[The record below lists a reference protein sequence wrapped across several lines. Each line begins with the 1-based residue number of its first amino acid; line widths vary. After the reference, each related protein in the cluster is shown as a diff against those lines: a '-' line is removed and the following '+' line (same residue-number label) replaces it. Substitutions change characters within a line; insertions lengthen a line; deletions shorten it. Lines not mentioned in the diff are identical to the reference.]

1 MHKGHFNQSL
11 GSLVSHSEDKHSV
24 ILETANEK
32 IIISIYTE
40 EIFRLRI
47 FKKEEEL
54 TDFSY
59 AVIVKPKAVKFD
71 VKEGP
76 DTIHISTKYVTLSIQ
91 KDPLRFSFLDHVGN
105 VLNEDDGAFGTSWIG
120 NEVSTYKR
128 LQKGERFIGL
138 GEKTGNLDRRGTAY
152 TNWNTDKFAYAPD
165 QDPLYMTIPFYIG
178 LHSGLHYGIFFDNT
192 HKSKFNFGA
201 SNDRFSFFSAEDGE
215 MNYYFIYGKDVAE
228 VIANYT
234 HLTGRIELPPIWSL
248 GTQQCR
254 YSYYPDKEVL
264 NTARTYREKNIPA
277 DMIYLDI
284 HYMDAYKVFTFHP
297 ERFPNPEEMVSKLY
311 DMGFHTAVILD
322 PGIKTEKGYEP
333 YDEGVHHKYFAKY
346 PDGENYA
353 GEVWPGWSHFP
364 DYTKEEVRKWWG
376 EWLKFYTEKGID
388 ALWNDMNE
396 PAAWGQSLPDL
407 IEFHYEGEGATHK
420 RARNVYGMQ
429 MARSTYEGAK
439 KHLKGNRPFVLNRA
453 GYSGVQRYTATWT
466 GDNVADSEH
475 MICGVRLVNSL
486 GLSGVAFAGFD
497 VGGFAGDASAD
508 LFVKWTVLGAFS
520 PLFRFHSMINSKDAE
535 PWAFG
540 EEAEEIS
547 RNYISL
553 RYRLMP
559 YIYSAFYESSQTGMP
574 ISRSLAIDYAT
585 DEKIYEERYQNQYL
599 FGAAF
604 MIPAVAAGWEF
615 MKVYLPNGPQTPKG
629 GLNANS
635 HWYDLHTGLP
645 VNAGEYI
652 TEVRKERYPLFVKG
666 SSIIPMQSL
675 VQNLS
680 EDPDTTLEVHIYNG
694 AEKNSFELY
703 EDDGVSYEYEHEDY
717 YKRLIEFDPHR
728 KQIHFAEAIGKYT
741 SHFTQIKL
749 YLHGFDILTAVR
761 VDEKIKDIQL
771 EDYQFIA
778 PVSSFDPFYKV
789 EVKDMMNRNVPYIEF
804 PNTNN
809 EITITV

>member
-1 MHKGHFNQSL
+1 MHKGHLNHSL
-11 GSLVSHSEDKHSV
+11 GSMVSHSVDQHTV
-24 ILETANEK
+24 TLETISEK
-32 IIISIYTE
+32 VIITVYSDD
-40 EIFRLRI
+40 IFRVRI
-47 FKKEEEL
+47 FKKGEGSI
-54 TDFSY
+54 DFSY
-59 AVIVKPKAVKFD
+59 AVIAEPKAVEFD
-71 VKEGP
+71 VKEGQ
-76 DTIHISTKYVTLSIQ
+76 DTIHISTKSVTLSIQ
-91 KDPLRFSFLDHVGN
+91 KDPLRFSFLDHLGN
-105 VLNEDDGAFGTSWIG
+105 VLNEDDGSFGTSWIG
-120 NEVSTYKR
+120 NEVTTYKR
-128 LQKGERFIGL
+128 LQKGERFVGL
-138 GEKTGNLDRRGTAY
+138 GEKTGNLDRRGSAY
-152 TNWNTDKFAYAPD
+152 TNWNTDKFAYSPD

-178 LHSGLHYGIFFDNT
+178 IHSGLQYGIFFDNT

-201 SNDRFSFFSAEDGE
+201 SNDRFSFFAAEDGE
-215 MNYYFIYGKDVAE
+215 MNYYFIYGKNVAE
-228 VIANYT
+228 IISNYT
-234 HLTGRIELPPIWSL
+234 HLTGRIEMPPLWSL

-254 YSYYPDKEVL
+254 YSYYPDKEVV

-297 ERFPNPEEMVSKLY
+297 ERFPDPKGMVDELY

-322 PGIKTEKGYEP
+322 PGIKVEKDYAP
-333 YDEGVHHKYFAKY
+333 YDEAIKHDHFVKY

-364 DYTKEEVRKWWG
+364 DYTKSVVRQWWG
-376 EWLKFYTEKGID
+376 EWVKFYTEKGID

-407 IEFHYEGEGATHK
+407 IEFHYEGEKATHK

-429 MARSTYEGAK
+429 MARGTYDGAR
-439 KHLKGNRPFVLNRA
+439 KHLKGNRPFILNRA

-497 VGGFAGDASAD
+497 VGGFAGDPSPD

-559 YIYSAFYESSQTGMP
+559 YIYSIFFESSQTGMP
-574 ISRSLAIDYAT
+574 ISRSLVVDHAH
-585 DEKIYEERYQNQYL
+585 DEKIYQSKYQNQYL
-599 FGAAF
+599 FGHAF
-604 MIPAVAAGWEF
+604 MIPPIAAGAEF
-615 MKVYLPNGPQTPKG
+615 IKVYVPEHHL
-629 GLNANS
+629 
-635 HWYDLHTGLP
+635 WYDLHTGLR
-645 VNAGEYI
+645 VSGGEHI
-652 TEVRKERYPLFVKG
+652 AEVRKERYPIFVKG

-680 EDPDTTLEVHIYNG
+680 EDPSTRLEIHLYNG
-694 AEKNSFELY
+694 SEKNSFELY
-703 EDDGVSYEYEHEDY
+703 EDDGVSYENEQENYF
-717 YKRLIEFDPHR
+717 KREITFDPKK
-728 KQIHFAEAIGKYT
+728 KQLTFSAADGKYST
-741 SHFTQIKL
+741 HFTSVRL
-749 YLHGFDILTAVR
+749 YLHGFDELKSVTIDKKVQDLHT
-761 VDEKIKDIQL
+761 ES
-771 EDYQFIA
+771 YQFIQ
-778 PVSSFDPFYKV
+778 PVSSFDPFYTV
-789 EVKDMMNRNVPYIEF
+789 AVIDMMNHDVPFIEF
-804 PNTNN
+804 INTNN
-809 EITITV
+809 EITIAL

>member
-1 MHKGHFNQSL
+1 MHKGHLNHSL
-11 GSLVSHSEDKHSV
+11 GSMVSHSVDKHAV
-24 ILETANEK
+24 TLETITEK
-32 IIISIYTE
+32 VIITVYSE
-40 EIFRLRI
+40 DIFRVRI
-47 FKKEEEL
+47 FKKNEGSI
-54 TDFSY
+54 DFSY
-59 AVIVKPKAVKFD
+59 AVIAEPKSVKFE
-71 VKEGP
+71 VKEGQ
-76 DTIHISTKYVTLSIQ
+76 DIIHISTKSITLSIQ
-91 KDPLRFSFLDHVGN
+91 KDPLRFSFLDHLGN
-105 VLNEDDGAFGTSWIG
+105 VLNEDDGSFGTSWIG
-120 NEVSTYKR
+120 NEVTTYKR
-128 LQKGERFIGL
+128 LQKGERFVGL
-138 GEKTGNLDRRGTAY
+138 GEKTGNLDRRGSAY

-178 LHSGLHYGIFFDNT
+178 IHSGLQYGIFFDNT
-192 HKSKFNFGA
+192 YKSKFNFGA
-201 SNDRFSFFSAEDGE
+201 SNDRFSFFAAEGGE
-215 MNYYFIYGKDVAE
+215 MNYYFIYGKNVAE
-228 VIANYT
+228 IISNYT
-234 HLTGRIELPPIWSL
+234 HLTGRIEMPPLWSL

-254 YSYYPDKEVL
+254 YSYYPDKEVV

-297 ERFPNPEEMVSKLY
+297 ERFPDPKGMVDELY

-322 PGIKTEKGYEP
+322 PGIKVEKGYEP
-333 YDEGVHHKYFAKY
+333 YDEAIKLNYFVKY
-346 PDGENYA
+346 PDGENYT

-364 DYTKEEVRKWWG
+364 DYTKSVVRKWWG
-376 EWLKFYTEKGID
+376 EWVKFYTEKGID

-407 IEFHYEGEGATHK
+407 IEFHYEGEGSTHK

-439 KHLKGNRPFVLNRA
+439 KHLKGNRPFILNRA

-497 VGGFAGDASAD
+497 VGGFAGDPSPD

-559 YIYSAFYESSQTGMP
+559 YIYSAFYETSQTGMP
-574 ISRSLAIDYAT
+574 ISRSLVIDHAH
-585 DEKIYEERYQNQYL
+585 DEKIYQSRYQNQYL
-599 FGAAF
+599 FGPAF
-604 MIPAVAAGWEF
+604 MIPPIAAGAEF
-615 MKVYLPNGPQTPKG
+615 IKVYLPIDHT
-629 GLNANS
+629 
-635 HWYDLHTGLP
+635 WYDLHTGLK
-645 VNAGEYI
+645 VAGGEHI
-652 TEVRKERYPLFVKG
+652 AEVRKERYPIFVKG

-680 EDPDTTLEVHIYNG
+680 EDPNTTLEIHFYNG
-694 AEKNSFELY
+694 TEINSFELY
-703 EDDGVSYEYEHEDY
+703 EDDGVSYENEQENYF
-717 YKRLIEFDPHR
+717 KREIVFDPKK
-728 KQIHFAEAIGKYT
+728 KQLTFAAAKGKYT
-741 SHFTQIKL
+741 THFTSVKL
-749 YLHGFDILTAVR
+749 YLHGF
-761 VDEKIKDIQL
+761 EKIKSVTIDKKAQTL
-771 EDYQFIA
+771 LTENYQFIP
-778 PVSSFDPFYKV
+778 PVSSFDPFYTA
-789 EVKDMMNRNVPYIEF
+789 EVTDMMEHDVPFIEF
-804 PNTNN
+804 TNTKN
-809 EITITV
+809 EITITL

>member
-11 GSLVSHSEDKHSV
+11 GSLVSHSVDRHSV
-24 ILETANEK
+24 ILETTSERA
-32 IIISIYTE
+32 IVTVYSE
-40 EIFRLRI
+40 EIIRLRI
-47 FKKEEEL
+47 FKKDEQQ
-54 TDFSY
+54 TDHSY
-59 AVIVKPKAVKFD
+59 AVIAHPKAVKFD
-71 VKEGP
+71 IKEG
-76 DTIHISTKYVTLSIQ
+76 DDAIHISTKSVTLSIQ
-91 KDPLRFSFLDHVGN
+91 KDALRFTFLDHMGE
-105 VLNEDDGAFGTSWIG
+105 VLCEDDRAFGTSWIG
-120 NEVSTYKR
+120 HEVTTYKR

-178 LHSGLHYGIFFDNT
+178 IHGDLQYGIFFDNT
-192 HKSKFNFGA
+192 HKTNFNFGA
-201 SNDRFSFFSAEDGE
+201 SNDRFSFFSATDGE
-215 MNYYFIYGKDVAE
+215 MNYYLIYGKNVAE
-228 VIANYT
+228 IIANYT
-234 HLTGRIELPPIWSL
+234 SLTGRIEMPPLWSL

-254 YSYYPDKEVL
+254 YSYYPDSEVV
-264 NTARTYREKNIPA
+264 NTARTYREKKIPA

-297 ERFPNPEEMVSKLY
+297 DRFPNPVGMVSELAE
-311 DMGFHTAVILD
+311 MGFHTAVILD
-322 PGIKTEKGYEP
+322 PGVKIEKEYEP
-333 YDEGVHHKYFAKY
+333 YEQGVKHKYFAKY
-346 PDGENYA
+346 PDGENYS

-364 DYTKEEVRKWWG
+364 DYTNEGVRKWWG
-376 EWLKFYTEKGID
+376 EWVRFYTEKGID
-388 ALWNDMNE
+388 ALWNDMND

-420 RARNVYGMQ
+420 QARNVYGMQ

-439 KHLKGNRPFVLNRA
+439 KHLRGNRPFILNRA

-486 GLSGVAFAGFD
+486 GLSGVAFAGYD
-497 VGGFAGDASAD
+497 VGGFAGESSPD

-559 YIYSAFYESSQTGMP
+559 YIYSSFYESTQTGMP
-574 ISRSLAIDYAT
+574 ISRSLVINYAQ
-585 DEKIYEERYQNQYL
+585 DEKIYESRYQNQYL
-599 FGAAF
+599 FGRAF
-604 MIPAVAAGWEF
+604 MIPPVAAGLEF
-615 MKVYLPNGPQTPKG
+615 IKVYLPKKDQ
-629 GLNANS
+629 
-635 HWYDLHTGLP
+635 WYDLHTGDT
-645 VNAGEYI
+645 VIGGEYI
-652 TEVRKERYPLFVKG
+652 AEVRKERYPLFVKG
-666 SSIIPMQSL
+666 SSIVPMQSV

-680 EDPDTTLEVHIYNG
+680 QDPETTLEIHVYNG
-694 AEKNSFELY
+694 AEKNTFELY
-703 EDDGVSYEYEHEDY
+703 EDDGVSYDHEKGEF
-717 YKRLIEFDPHR
+717 YKRTIEFDPDSR
-728 KQIHFAEAIGKYT
+728 RVHFAAANGKYET
-741 SHFTQIKL
+741 HFKKVKL
-749 YLHGFDILTAVR
+749 YLHGFGVLTSLKVNDKAHEIAV
-761 VDEKIKDIQL
+761 

-789 EVKDMMNRNVPYIEF
+789 EVKDMVNPAVPFIEF
-804 PNTNN
+804 VNTNH
-809 EITITV
+809 EIKINY

>member
-11 GSLVSHSEDKHSV
+11 GAVVSHTVDKHSV
-24 ILETANEK
+24 TLETATAK
-32 IIISIYTE
+32 AIITIYTD
-40 EIFRLRI
+40 EIIRLRI
-47 FKKEEEL
+47 FKKEEEA

-59 AVIVKPKAVKFD
+59 AVITQPKAVKFE
-71 VKEGP
+71 VKEGD
-76 DTIHISTKYVTLSIQ
+76 DTIHISTKSVTVSIQ

-120 NEVSTYKR
+120 HEVTTYKR

-178 LHSGLHYGIFFDNT
+178 IHNDLQYGIFFDNT

-201 SNDRFSFFSAEDGE
+201 SNDRFSFFAAEDGE
-215 MNYYFIYGKDVAE
+215 MNYYFIYGKNVAE
-228 VIANYT
+228 IISNYT
-234 HLTGRIELPPIWSL
+234 HLTGRIELPPLWSL

-254 YSYYPDKEVL
+254 YSYYPDKEVI
-264 NTARTYREKNIPA
+264 NTARTFREKNIPA
-277 DMIYLDI
+277 DVIYLDI

-297 ERFPNPEEMVSKLY
+297 ERFPDPEAMVEELY
-311 DMGFHTAVILD
+311 NMGFHTAVILD
-322 PGIKTEKGYEP
+322 PGIKVEKEYEP
-333 YDEGVHHKYFAKY
+333 YDEGIKHKYFAKY
-346 PDGENYA
+346 PDGENYS

-364 DYTKEEVRKWWG
+364 DYTEEAVRKWWG
-376 EWLKFYTEKGID
+376 EWVKYYTEKGID

-420 RARNVYGMQ
+420 KARNVYGMQ
-429 MARSTYEGAK
+429 MARSTYDGAK
-439 KHLKGNRPFVLNRA
+439 KHLKGNRPFILNRA

-497 VGGFAGDASAD
+497 VGGFAGDPSAD

-535 PWAFG
+535 PWSFG

-559 YIYSAFYESSQTGMP
+559 YIYSSFYESSQTGMP
-574 ISRSLAIDYAT
+574 ISRSLVIDYAN
-585 DEKIYEERYQNQYL
+585 DEKIYESRYQNQYL
-599 FGAAF
+599 FGGAF
-604 MIPAVAAGWEF
+604 MISPIAAGLEF
-615 MKVYLPNGPQTPKG
+615 IKVYLPGGPQTPKG
-629 GLNANS
+629 GLNTDSN
-635 HWYDLHTGLP
+635 WYDLHTGLNVP
-645 VNAGEYI
+645 SGEYI
-652 TEVRKERYPLFVKG
+652 AEVRKERYPVFVKG

-675 VQNLS
+675 VQHLG
-680 EDPDTTLEVHIYNG
+680 EDPDTTLEVHVYNG
-694 AEKNSFELY
+694 TEKNTFELY
-703 EDDGVSYEYEHEDY
+703 EDDGLSYDYEHENY
-717 YKRLIEFDPHR
+717 FKRLIEFDPNR
-728 KQIHFAEAIGKYT
+728 RQIKFAASIGKYET
-741 SHFTQIKL
+741 HFTTVKL
-749 YLHGFDILTAVR
+749 YMHGFDILTAVR
-761 VDEKIKDIQL
+761 IDEKIREIQI
-771 EDYQFIA
+771 EDYQFIK

-789 EVKDMMNRNVPYIEF
+789 DVKDMMNKAVPFIEF
-804 PNTNN
+804 INTND